1 LVRTPVNG
9 ELRYRQVNASPVKDA
24 DGRIIGSISIV
35 RDITESKRAEKERET
50 TIEFLR
56 LVNESQS
63 TKELI
68 HAATGFFQER
78 SGCEAVGIR
87 IKEKDDYPYYE
98 TRGFSHEFVQQEN
111 RLCSYDE
118 EGQTVPDNEGI
129 PILDCMCGNV
139 IRGRFDPSR
148 PFFTA
153 RGSFWTNDTS
163 ELLTS
168 TTEEDRQYR
177 TRNRCN
183 GEGYESVALIAL
195 RVGKETLGLLQLD
208 DLRKGMFSIEIIEQ
222 WERLASYLAAAL
234 AKFRTD
240 EELKESRNEF
250 ESLFSFSN
258 EGIALHQLVYD
269 EQGKAVDYQLLKVND
284 AFERTTGITK
294 EKAIGSLASMLYG
307 TGDPPF
313 LDTYSKVV
321 ETGEPVSFDVFFQP
335 MNKHLRISA
344 FSPVK
349 NQFATIFVDISA
361 LKGLESKLNDR
372 ADELARSNAE
382 LQQFAYVASH
392 DLQEPLRMV
401 IGYLSLIERRYANAL
416 DSDAKEY
423 IDFAVSGGMRMKTL
437 IDDLLEYSRVD
448 TRVHPSSVV
457 DMNRV
462 ALETEMILDFK
473 IKESGAE
480 IELDQL
486 PTVIGD
492 AMQLGQVLQNL
503 MTNALKFT
511 KPFMRPIIHVG
522 CSQENDRWIFYVQDN
537 GIGLNVEYADK
548 IFQMFQ
554 RLHTQGKYEGTGV
567 GLAIVKKIVER
578 HGGKVWV
585 ESEEG
590 VGSTFFFTIP
600 KVAK

>member
-1 LVRTPVNG
+1 
-9 ELRYRQVNASPVKDA
+9 
-24 DGRIIGSISIV
+24 
-35 RDITESKRAEKERET
+35 
-50 TIEFLR
+50 
-56 LVNESQS
+56 
-63 TKELI
+63 
-68 HAATGFFQER
+68 
-78 SGCEAVGIR
+78 
-87 IKEKDDYPYYE
+87 
-98 TRGFSHEFVQQEN
+98 
-111 RLCSYDE
+111 
-118 EGQTVPDNEGI
+118 
-129 PILDCMCGNV
+129 
-139 IRGRFDPSR
+139 
-148 PFFTA
+148 
-153 RGSFWTNDTS
+153 
-163 ELLTS
+163 
-168 TTEEDRQYR
+168 
-177 TRNRCN
+177 
-183 GEGYESVALIAL
+183 
-195 RVGKETLGLLQLD
+195 
-208 DLRKGMFSIEIIEQ
+208 
-222 WERLASYLAAAL
+222 
-234 AKFRTD
+234 
-240 EELKESRNEF
+240 
-250 ESLFSFSN
+250 
-258 EGIALHQLVYD
+258 
-269 EQGKAVDYQLLKVND
+269 
-284 AFERTTGITK
+284 
-294 EKAIGSLASMLYG
+294 
-307 TGDPPF
+307 
-313 LDTYSKVV
+313 
-321 ETGEPVSFDVFFQP
+321 
-335 MNKHLRISA
+335 
-344 FSPVK
+344 
-349 NQFATIFVDISA
+349 VDISA

-480 IELDQL
+480 IEL
-486 PTVIGD
+486 
-492 AMQLGQVLQNL
+492 GQVLQNL